1 MAGSRVHEGAAAASG
16 WPVGAS
22 LEPPGL
28 PSARRDGA
36 NSDAA
41 VAGYSFVAIAAK
53 YRYGTNSHNV
63 SFKNAVWQTFSSA
76 VQVLSANSVCISYF
90 FLYIVLFLYA
100 AFLCFL
106 LCMFL
111 PYITLLRLLA

>member
-1 MAGSRVHEGAAAASG
+1 MRLQYGDKVRHGYYFTNLLLKRYEVFTLRSPYSRLTTSGRFARPRGAAAASG

-41 VAGYSFVAIAAK
+41 VAGYSFVAIAVK

-76 VQVLSANSVCISYF
+76 V
-90 FLYIVLFLYA
+90 
-100 AFLCFL
+100 
-106 LCMFL
+106 
-111 PYITLLRLLA
+111 LAKC